1 MEKRRKEVFFVDM
14 MNGIAA
20 TAMSLSAAKLSVDY
34 STAVTKK
41 AMDSQEAAVQ
51 QLLEMLPEQPPMGK
65 YIDTYA

>member
-1 MEKRRKEVFFVDM
+1 MDM

-51 QLLEMLPEQPPMGK
+51 QLLEMLPEQPRMGK

>member
-1 MEKRRKEVFFVDM
+1 MDM

-51 QLLEMLPEQPPMGK
+51 QLLEMLPEQPPMGQ

>member
-1 MEKRRKEVFFVDM
+1 MDM

-51 QLLEMLPEQPPMGK
+51 QLLEMLPEQPPMSK

>member
-1 MEKRRKEVFFVDM
+1 MDM

-41 AMDSQEAAVQ
+41 AMDSQEVAVQ

>member
-1 MEKRRKEVFFVDM
+1 M
-14 MNGIAA
+14 
-20 TAMSLSAAKLSVDY
+20 DY